1 MFQSIQWRITIWFV
15 LLVLV
20 SMALLGAYLTNSVRN
35 NQLGSL
41 RSQLENEAKI
51 TVAASLPG
59 FVGQDKKGNLDVLA
73 KKLGD
78 QIGTRVTLIALD
90 GTVVGDS
97 DEDPSVMEN
106 HATRPEVRD
115 ALASGF
121 GESTRYSTTL
131 GQKMMYVAVPII
143 DKGEVLGTARV
154 ALPLTQVESSVNR
167 VIISIVIAMATT
179 TVLVILA
186 AWLIARMTTRP
197 IRELTRASQKIAS
210 GEFDH
215 KISVGTKDESGQLA
229 HAFNEMSLKL
239 KKMVETISEDKT
251 RLATILDNMADSII
265 MVDME
270 GNIILANK
278 ATEKL
283 LGVKNE
289 NMTAK
294 PLIEAVRD
302 YELNDILKLCLKT
315 GQEQTTQF
323 ESGTS
328 NRFLRAIAI
337 PITGDRPGGVLVLVQ
352 DLTELRGL
360 QTMRRE
366 LVGNISHEFR
376 TPLAG
381 IKAMVET
388 LQDSAIDDKEVAK
401 DFLGR
406 IEAEVDRLTQMVA
419 ELTELS
425 RIETGRVELILE
437 PVNLNLLIEQV
448 IIQFKPQV
456 ARQQLHFQKELA
468 ADLPVVQAD
477 KERIRQ
483 VMGNLIHN
491 AIKFNRSGGSIRAVT
506 RTFEGSAIVEIADT
520 GIGMAKEDLPRI
532 FERFYKGDRS
542 RAGQGTGMGLAIAK
556 HIVEAHGG
564 EIWAQSEEGKGSTFS
579 FSLPITQSPQQQ
591 DKNLT

>member
-1 MFQSIQWRITIWFV
+1 
-15 LLVLV
+15 
-20 SMALLGAYLTNSVRN
+20 MAILGAYLTNSIRN

-51 TVAASLPG
+51 TVEASLPG

-78 QIGTRVTLIALD
+78 QIGARVTLIALD

-131 GQKMMYVAVPII
+131 GQKMMYVAVPIT

-167 VIISIVIAMATT
+167 VIISIVIAMAITA
-179 TVLVILA
+179 VLVILA

-239 KKMVETISEDKT
+239 KKMVETISADKT

-265 MVDME
+265 MVDIE
-270 GNIILANK
+270 GNITLANK

-289 NMTAK
+289 NMIAK

-302 YELNDILKLCLKT
+302 YELDDILKLCLKT

-337 PITGDRPGGVLVLVQ
+337 PITDDRPSGALVLVQ

-366 LVGNISHEFR
+366 LIGNISHDFR

-388 LQDSAIDDKEVAK
+388 LQDSAIDDKEATK

-437 PVNLNLLIEQV
+437 PVNLNLLVEQV

-456 ARQQLHFQKELA
+456 ARQQLHFQQELA

-491 AIKFNRSGGSIRAVT
+491 AIKFNRSGGSIRAAT

-564 EIWAQSEEGKGSTFS
+564 EIRVQSEEGKGSTFS
-579 FSLPITQSPQQQ
+579 FSLPITESPQQQ